1 MNNQI
6 LINVTPQETR
16 VCLIERNAV
25 QELHIERT
33 FNLGIVGNIYQGKI
47 TRVLPGMQAAFFD
60 IGMNRTAFL
69 HANDMLGAGTESVLP
84 IEKYL
89 YPGQTLMVQVIKDPM
104 GTKGARLTSKLSIAG
119 RLLVFL
125 PLEKHLGVSQRIVEE
140 SEREQLKSR
149 ISQLF
154 NAFPEAQQSGLIIRT
169 EAQSASDDELLHDI
183 NYLINTWRAI
193 KNKNQAN
200 TQLLYE
206 DLHLAERMLRDCV
219 TDKIKLIQVDSTE
232 KFNQLKNFA
241 QTYMPDVVSRL
252 SHYKGER
259 PIFDLFSIEEEIARS
274 LERRVELKSGGYL
287 IIDQTEAMT
296 TIDVNTGAFVGNK
309 NLADTVY
316 KTNLEAAHT
325 ITRQL
330 RLRNLGG
337 IIILDFIDMTDLEH
351 RKHVLSELKN
361 ELRQDYARISI
372 SDFSALGLIELT
384 RKRTR
389 ESLNHQLCT
398 TCPCCQG
405 RGQVKSV
412 RTICYEILREIVRES
427 KQFDPQGFRLVA
439 SSSVIDAFLE
449 EEAQYFAMLV
459 EFVGKNITLHT
470 ENSYTQEQYD
480 IVLI

>member
-104 GTKGARLTSKLSIAG
+104 GTKGGRLTSKLSIAG

-316 KTNLEAAHT
+316 KTNLEAAHA

>member
-316 KTNLEAAHT
+316 KTNLEAAHA